1 MLPADLSPL
10 NDREYRKLLLALT
23 LDAQRLELLVTI
35 TDDRNLQDQLIAA
48 YEADLKAQG
57 IAPLRARLDPKR
69 PSLRA
74 TLEELVAQ
82 TPALKNGEPA
92 VVTVLNAG
100 ELLGVRLS
108 DEKSEQEKFF
118 FSLQWTREA
127 LRNFEFPIVLWLPD
141 AVATRLAQQAPD
153 FWSWRGGVFE
163 FVAEAR
169 VPERGAM
176 LPMPSRDMA
185 TEKTA
190 SPVAIDDLQ
199 QQVTQLEQT
208 APESP
213 LLITLYN
220 NLGEAYEGQYDYK
233 QALELYEK
241 ALILAQA
248 KSDPAGQARSLR
260 NLGDALRN
268 CGRPLQALDYYQQ
281 ALGEDRELGDRN
293 GEEATLNQLG
303 NAYHSLGQYQ
313 QAIEYHQQSLA
324 IAREIGDRQGEADSL
339 GGLGNAYN
347 ALGQYPQAIEYH
359 QQSLAIA
366 REIGDRQG
374 EANSLGNLGNAYNRL
389 GQYPQAIEY
398 YQQQLVIAREIGDRR
413 GEANSLGNL
422 GNAYQ
427 SLGQYPQAIEYH
439 QQSLAIKREIGDRGG
454 EAKSLGNL
462 GNAYHSLGQ
471 YQQAIE
477 YHQQSLAITREISDR
492 QGEANSL
499 GNLGNAYD
507 SLGQYQQAIEYHQ
520 QQLAI
525 AREIGD
531 RRGEAISLFNLGNAL
546 ARVDE
551 KWDARQAYEAAKA
564 LYQDMGLKHKVEKC
578 DQALYDLAQMVVVE
592 PKQAPT
598 IGEPLPQ
605 EPDWLAKS
613 MPTPPPSPP
622 STRPQKLPVT
632 AWFLVGVGL
641 AALLWWLLR

>member
-1 MLPADLSPL
+1 MPPADLSPL
-10 NDREYRKLLLALT
+10 NDREYRKLLLTLT
-23 LDAQRLELLVTI
+23 LNAQRLDLLI
-35 TDDRNLQDQLIAA
+35 AIADDRNLQDQLITA
-48 YEADLKAQG
+48 YEADLKAEG

-74 TLEELVAQ
+74 TLEDLVAQ
-82 TPALKNGEPA
+82 TPALQNGEPA

-169 VPERGAM
+169 VPERRAT

-185 TEKTA
+185 MEKTA

-213 LLITLYN
+213 LLMTLYN
-220 NLGEAYEGQYDYK
+220 NLGEAYADQYDYK

-260 NLGDALRN
+260 NLGDALRK

-281 ALGEDRELGDRN
+281 ALSKYQELGDRN
-293 GEEATLNQLG
+293 GEAATLNQLG
-303 NAYHSLGQYQ
+303 NAYYSLSQYQQAMEYHQQSLVIKREIGDRQGEAASLGNLGNAYYSLGQYQ
-313 QAIEYHQQSLA
+313 QAIEYYQQTLA
-324 IAREIGDRQGEADSL
+324 IEREIGDRGGEANSL
-339 GGLGNAYN
+339 GGLGNAYQS
-347 ALGQYPQAIEYH
+347 LGQYQ
-359 QQSLAIA
+359 
-366 REIGDRQG
+366 
-374 EANSLGNLGNAYNRL
+374 
-389 GQYPQAIEY
+389 QAIEY
-398 YQQQLVIAREIGDRR
+398 YQQWLAIAREIGDRR

-422 GNAYQ
+422 G
-427 SLGQYPQAIEYH
+427 S
-439 QQSLAIKREIGDRGG
+439 
-454 EAKSLGNL
+454 
-462 GNAYHSLGQ
+462 AYHSLGQ
-471 YQQAIE
+471 YQQAID
-477 YHQQSLAITREISDR
+477 YQQQSLAIAQEIGDR
-492 QGEANSL
+492 RSEASSL
-499 GNLGNAYD
+499 GNLGLAY
-507 SLGQYQQAIEYHQ
+507 SALGQYQQAIEYYQ
-520 QQLAI
+520 RQLAI

-531 RRGEAISLFNLGNAL
+531 RHGEADSLFNLGNTL
-546 ARVDE
+546 ARIDE
-551 KWDARQAYEAAKA
+551 KWDARQNFEAARA
-564 LYQDMGLKHKVEKC
+564 LFQDMDLQQEVEKC
-578 DQALYDLAQMVVVE
+578 DKALYSLSQMVVVE

-598 IGEPLPQ
+598 IGEPRPK
-605 EPDWLAKS
+605 EPAWLAQY
-613 MPTPPPSPP
+613 MPSTHRSTQP
-622 STRPQKLPVT
+622 TRPQKVPITL
-632 AWFLVGVGL
+632 WFLLGLSL

>member
-1 MLPADLSPL
+1 MPPADLSPL

-23 LDAQRLELLVTI
+23 LDTQQLELLVAI
-35 TDDRNLQDQLIAA
+35 TDDRNLQDQLITA

-74 TLEELVAQ
+74 TLEDLVAQ
-82 TPALKNGEPA
+82 TPALQAGEPA

-169 VPERGAM
+169 VPEQGGA
-176 LPMPSRDMA
+176 LPMPSRDRAM
-185 TEKTA
+185 EEPG
-190 SPVAIDDLQ
+190 SPVALDDLQ
-199 QQVTQLEQT
+199 QQIAQLEQT

-220 NLGEAYEGQYDYK
+220 NLGGAYAGKYNYK

-241 ALILAQA
+241 ALTQA
-248 KSDPAGQARSLR
+248 KSDPAGQARSLF
-260 NLGDALRN
+260 NLGDALRH
-268 CGRPLQALDYYQQ
+268 CGRPFQALDYYQQ
-281 ALGEDRELGDRN
+281 CLAIAREIGDHRGEAN
-293 GEEATLNQLG
+293 SLG
-303 NAYHSLGQYQ
+303 NLGIAYSDLGQYQ
-313 QAIEYHQQSLA
+313 QAIEYHQQSL
-324 IAREIGDRQGEADSL
+324 
-339 GGLGNAYN
+339 
-347 ALGQYPQAIEYH
+347 
-359 QQSLAIA
+359 
-366 REIGDRQG
+366 
-374 EANSLGNLGNAYNRL
+374 
-389 GQYPQAIEY
+389 
-398 YQQQLVIAREIGDRR
+398 VIKREIGDRR

-422 GNAYQ
+422 GNAYRD
-427 SLGQYPQAIEYH
+427 LGQYQQAIEYH
-439 QQSLAIKREIGDRGG
+439 QQCLAISREIGDHHGEANSLGNLGIAYRDLGQYQQAIEYHQQQLAIAREIGDRLG
-454 EAKSLGNL
+454 EAGSLGGL
-462 GNAYHSLGQ
+462 GNAYDSLGQ

-477 YHQQSLAITREISDR
+477 YHQQQLAIAREIGDR
-492 QGEANSL
+492 LGEANSL
-499 GNLGNAYD
+499 GNLGLAYD

-546 ARVDE
+546 ARVDL
-551 KWDARQAYEAAKA
+551 KWEARSAYEAAKD
-564 LYQDMGLKHKVEKC
+564 LFVEMGLKKEVKDCE
-578 DQALYDLAQMVVVE
+578 DALYRLGQKIVMV
-592 PKQAPT
+592 PKPAPT
-598 IGEPLPQ
+598 IGEAPPK

-613 MPTPPPSPP
+613 MPTPQVKNTAP
-622 STRPQKLPVT
+622 RPRQVPVV
-632 AWFLVGVGL
+632 AWFLAGLGL
-641 AALLWWLLR
+641 AGLLWWLLR